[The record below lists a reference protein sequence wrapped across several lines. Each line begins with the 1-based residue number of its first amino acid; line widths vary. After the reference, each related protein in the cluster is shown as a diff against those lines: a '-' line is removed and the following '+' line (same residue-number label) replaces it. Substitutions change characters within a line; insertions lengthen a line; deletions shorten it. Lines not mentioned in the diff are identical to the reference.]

1 MSYTHFTRYERNFIE
16 ENLKLGF
23 SRRYIAKKSGRHH
36 SSVCDEINRN
46 SDKNGEYRANFADFE
61 YIKRRVYREYT
72 SKDVLFLTAYIRE
85 KILKTWS
92 PEQISNR
99 LKFEYPDDKR
109 KQLST
114 SKIYSMIY
122 SRQIAGITKKH
133 LRKKGKRFL
142 HTKWNNQIEG
152 AVHISKRSKRADDRS
167 EIGHWEIDSVVS
179 SKSKSRLGT
188 FVDRKSRY
196 LVISLLKNGTSDE
209 FNYGATKKF
218 LYIPKY
224 KRKTFTSD
232 NGNEFAEHI
241 ELGQILELKT
251 YFTDKHSP
259 WQRPTNENTNGLIRE
274 FYPKKFDFSTITQ
287 KDVDR
292 VAELIN
298 NRPRKC
304 LGWLSATEVFKN
316 RSKVIIK
323 NN

>member
-1 MSYTHFTRYERNFIE
+1 MSYTHFTRDERNFIE

-23 SRRYIAKKSGRHH
+23 SRRAIAQKLGRHH

-46 SDKNGEYRANFADFE
+46 SDSSGNYYAFPAQFS
-61 YIKRRVYREYT
+61 YLKRRLYREYR
-72 SKDVLFLTAYIRE
+72 SKDMEFLVPYIKE
-85 KILKTWS
+85 KIFLTWS

-99 LKFEYPDDKR
+99 LKLEYPNDKR

-114 SKIYSMIY
+114 NKIYSLIY
-122 SRQIAGITKKH
+122 RRQISGITRKN

-142 HTKWNNQIEG
+142 RTRWNKTRFEG
-152 AVHISKRSKRADDRS
+152 AVHISQRSQKANDRS
-167 EIGHWEIDSVVS
+167 EIGHWEIDSMISSS
-179 SKSKSRLGT
+179 SKNRLGT
-188 FVDRKSRY
+188 FVDRKSRFV
-196 LVISLLKNGTSDE
+196 LISLLANGTADE
-209 FNYGATKKF
+209 FNYAATKKF

-232 NGNEFAEHI
+232 NGSEFAKHMK
-241 ELGQILELKT
+241 LAKTLELNT

-287 KDVDR
+287 EDVDK
-292 VAELIN
+292 VADLIN

-304 LGWLSATEVFKN
+304 LGWLSASEVFKKP
-316 RSKVIIK
+316 SLLIS
-323 NN
+323 

>member
-1 MSYTHFTRYERNFIE
+1 MSYTHFTRHERDFIE
-16 ENLKLGF
+16 EKLKLGF
-23 SRRYIAKKSGRHH
+23 SKRAIAEKLGRHH

-46 SDKNGEYRANFADFE
+46 SDSFGEYRAFPADME
-61 YIKRRVYREYT
+61 YSRRRIRREYNC
-72 SKDVLFLTAYIRE
+72 KDMLFLIGYIRE
-85 KILKTWS
+85 KILLTWS

-99 LKFEYPDDKR
+99 LKLEYPDNRKR
-109 KQLST
+109 QIST
-114 SKIYSMIY
+114 NKIYSMIY
-122 SRQIAGITKKH
+122 RRQVLGITRKH

-142 HTKWNNQIEG
+142 HTHWNNKFEG
-152 AVHISKRSKRADDRS
+152 VTHISKRSKKANERA

-196 LVISLLKNGTSDE
+196 VVITLLKNGTSEE
-209 FNYGATKKF
+209 FNYGAAKKF

-232 NGNEFAEHI
+232 NGSEFAEHI
-241 ELGQILELKT
+241 ELSQILELKT

-274 FYPKKFDFSTITQ
+274 FYPKKFDFSTVTQ
-287 KDVDR
+287 EDVDK
-292 VAELIN
+292 VADLIN

-304 LGWLSATEVFKN
+304 LGWFTALEVFKKP
-316 RSKVIIK
+316 SLLT
-323 NN
+323 